1 GRAARVGLLPV
12 IQRAALAGGLLALG
26 LVVVIVVVAIASP
39 LVDSLFKGQSLLVLA
54 LTIMLIGY
62 LTEHMTRGVLAGYDR
77 FNPYGLLVGSEGIL
91 RLAGCIVFA
100 VIGCETA
107 GPYGLPVAVAPF
119 AAVAISLRGPKGPG
133 EPGAPAA
140 RPEGSPHIGVR

>member
-1 GRAARVGLLPV
+1 VLPARV
-12 IQRAALAGGLLALG
+12 
-26 LVVVIVVVAIASP
+26 LVVVIVVGAVASP

-100 VIGCETA
+100 VIGVETA
-107 GPYGLPVAVAPF
+107 GPYGMLVAVAPF
-119 AAVAISLRGPKGPG
+119 AAASISLPRQNGLVQPGPP
-133 EPGAPAA
+133 PA
-140 RPEGSPHIGVR
+140 